1 MLVLRSTTER
11 QEGVIAGTT
20 RLVGTDTQTI
30 IFQVEILLNDKSE
43 YDKMA
48 QAVNPY
54 GDGNA
59 SKRIFNTIS
68 NG

>member
-1 MLVLRSTTER
+1 M
-11 QEGVIAGTT
+11 
-20 RLVGTDTQTI
+20 
-30 IFQVEILLNDKSE
+30 VELLLNDKSE

-59 SKRIFNTIS
+59 SEKIYDTII
-68 NG
+68 NNYNKIRVKL